1 MESKQSEKY
10 IFFWSH
16 KETGEGE
23 VTKKCLSQW
32 YNSPFEVDGIKYQTS
47 EQYMMSHKALLFND
61 NETNIKI
68 MEEKDPKIYKELGRQ
83 VKNFNSKLWDE
94 KKFEIVV
101 KGNIHKFSQNE
112 KLKQFLLNTKD
123 KILVEASPHDKIWG
137 IGIAEDDKEI
147 LNPEKW
153 KGENLLG
160 KALMKVRDIIKKE
173 KFPKVIIMMVSS
185 FDGQAKGK
193 YLFDQG
199 SPREGLI
206 EFFKEFSKIPHQGD
220 IYGANTMKEAYC
232 PGTLDLSK
240 YKDNGIVIQKKDW
253 ISPNK
258 LDYYVFTFDIKG
270 EINYNNCNFDAF
282 GWMKCPEKIGVCES
296 HAVEILL
303 ETVSNEYL
311 QFLQEKKVSY
321 IFAGKDKFDYELA
334 LQKMK
339 TIFKADQ
346 VILGGG
352 PTINGIFYEKDLVDE
367 VNIVL
372 FTCSGS
378 GDDNIGIFG
387 KGKFVE
393 FDLIGFKKF
402 EGGSVLLKYRKK
414 NSI

>member
-1 MESKQSEKY
+1 M
-10 IFFWSH
+10 
-16 KETGEGE
+16 
-23 VTKKCLSQW
+23 
-32 YNSPFEVDGIKYQTS
+32 
-47 EQYMMSHKALLFND
+47 
-61 NETNIKI
+61 
-68 MEEKDPKIYKELGRQ
+68 
-83 VKNFNSKLWDE
+83 
-94 KKFEIVV
+94 
-101 KGNIHKFSQNE
+101 HKFSQNE

-123 KILVEASPHDKIWG
+123 KILAEASPHDKIWG
-137 IGIAEDDKEI
+137 IGMAEDDKEI

-258 LDYYVFTFDIKG
+258 LDYYVFTFDRKG

-372 FTCSGS
+372 FPCSGS

>member
-1 MESKQSEKY
+1 MELDNNQKY

-16 KETGEGE
+16 EEKKEGE

-32 YNSPFEVDGIKYQTS
+32 YDSSFKIDGILYQTS
-47 EQYMMSHKALLFND
+47 EQYMMSKKALLFND
-61 NETNIKI
+61 NEANLKI
-68 MEEKDPKIYKELGRQ
+68 MEEKDPKVYKELGRQ
-83 VKNFNSKLWDE
+83 VKGFSPKIWDE
-94 KKFEIVV
+94 KKFKIVV
-101 KGNIHKFSQNE
+101 EGNLAKFSQNE
-112 KLKQFLLNTKD
+112 KLKQYLLNTKD
-123 KILVEASPHDKIWG
+123 KILVEASPYDKIWG
-137 IGIAEDDKEI
+137 IGMDENDKDI

-153 KGENLLG
+153 KGQNLLG
-160 KALMKVRDIIKKE
+160 KALMKVREIIKKE

-185 FDGQAKGK
+185 FDGQAKGT

-199 SPREGLI
+199 SPKEGLV
-206 EFFKEFSKIPHQGD
+206 EFFKEFKAIPHEGD

-232 PGTLDLSK
+232 PGKVDLSK
-240 YKDNGIVIQKKDW
+240 YNNNGVIIPKEDW

-258 LDYYVFTFDIKG
+258 LDYYVFTFDRKG
-270 EINYNNCNFDAF
+270 DINYENCNFDAF
-282 GWMKCPEKIGVCES
+282 AWMKCPEKIGVCES

-311 QFLQEKKVSY
+311 QFLREKKVSY
-321 IFAGKDKFDYELA
+321 IFAGKEEFDYELA

-339 TIFKADQ
+339 TVFKAKQ

-352 PTINGIFYEKDLVDE
+352 PTINGIFYGKDLVDE

-372 FTCSGS
+372 FPCSGS

-393 FDLIGFKKF
+393 FDLIDLKKF

-414 NSI
+414 

>member
-1 MESKQSEKY
+1 MELDNNQKY

-16 KETGEGE
+16 EEKKEGE

-32 YNSPFEVDGIKYQTS
+32 YDSSFKIDGILYQTS
-47 EQYMMSHKALLFND
+47 EQYMMSKKALLFND
-61 NETNIKI
+61 NEANLKI
-68 MEEKDPKIYKELGRQ
+68 MEEKDPKVYKELGRQ
-83 VKNFNSKLWDE
+83 VKGFSPKIWDE
-94 KKFEIVV
+94 KKFKIVV
-101 KGNIHKFSQNE
+101 EGNLAKFSQNE
-112 KLKQFLLNTKD
+112 KLKQYLLNTKD

-137 IGIAEDDKEI
+137 IGMDENDKDI

-153 KGENLLG
+153 KGQNLLG
-160 KALMKVRDIIKKE
+160 KALMKVREIIKKE

-185 FDGQAKGK
+185 FDGQAKGT

-199 SPREGLI
+199 SPKEGLV
-206 EFFKEFSKIPHQGD
+206 EFFKEFKAIPHEGD

-232 PGTLDLSK
+232 PGKVDLSK
-240 YKDNGIVIQKKDW
+240 YNNNGVIIPKEDW

-258 LDYYVFTFDIKG
+258 LDYYVFTFDRKG
-270 EINYNNCNFDAF
+270 DINYENCNFDAF
-282 GWMKCPEKIGVCES
+282 AWMKCPEKIGVCES

-311 QFLQEKKVSY
+311 QFLREKKVSY
-321 IFAGKDKFDYELA
+321 IFAGKEEFDYELA

-339 TIFKADQ
+339 TVFKAKQ

-352 PTINGIFYEKDLVDE
+352 PTINGIFYGKDLVDE

-372 FTCSGS
+372 FPCSGS

-393 FDLIGFKKF
+393 FDLIDLKKF

-414 NSI
+414 